1 MSSTPN
7 NSDCLRLLLSE
18 AERVGASDIHLRV
31 GANPYFRT
39 DGEIEANDAIRGEAF
54 TAQELDEI
62 RLQILNQ
69 YQLDRFAEKGSV
81 DGALTSESGARFR
94 FNIFK
99 SGGQLSMAF
108 RQLQNEFI
116 PLCELGLTDD
126 LYQVCEF
133 KNGLILVAG
142 PTGSGKST
150 TLATLVDRINSNKKC
165 HIVTIEDPVEFIHQ
179 PKKSLINQRQLGED
193 TSCFHQALIDSMRQ
207 DPDVIL
213 VGEIRDLETI
223 RTAITAA
230 ETGHLVFASVHAG
243 DCVSAVERLI
253 SVFPAGEQ
261 SNIRHLLATSL
272 RAVVAQH
279 LLTISENRQLNAGE
293 KSDDRPARNRVL
305 ASEVMYVNTAVSN
318 LIANSNF
325 QQIGAVLETS
335 RAEGMYSL
343 DHSLAKLLR
352 KRLISEPA
360 AKALARNPNM
370 IRELSRKVS

>member
-1 MSSTPN
+1 MTPPN
-7 NSDCLRLLLSE
+7 DNLQLPMLL
-18 AERVGASDIHLRV
+18 AETEKIGASDLHLRSDSV
-31 GANPYFRT
+31 PYFRT
-39 DGEIEANDAIRGEAF
+39 DGEIQTR
-54 TAQELDEI
+54 TEI
-62 RLQILNQ
+62 GAEPLSYEQLEQIQNQILSD
-69 YQLDRFAEKGSV
+69 YQSQRLATNGAV
-81 DGALTSESGARFR
+81 DGALTSSSGTRFR

-116 PLCELGLTDD
+116 PLEQLGLTEN
-126 LYQVCEF
+126 LYKICDY
-133 KNGLILVAG
+133 KDGLILVAG

-150 TLATLVDRINSNKKC
+150 TLATLVDRINATRNC

-193 TSCFHQALIDSMRQ
+193 TCAFQQALVDALRQ

-230 ETGHLVFASVHAG
+230 ETGHLVLASVHAS

-261 SNIRHLLATSL
+261 QNIRHLLATSL
-272 RAVVAQH
+272 RTVVAQH
-279 LLTISENRQLNAGE
+279 LLTAAPSLNLDESEHG
-293 KSDDRPARNRVL
+293 DDRPSRNRVL
-305 ASEVMYVNTAVSN
+305 ASEVMFVNSAISN

-325 QQIGAVLETS
+325 NQIAAVLETS
-335 RAEGMYSL
+335 RGEGMYSL
-343 DHSLAKLLR
+343 DYSLAKLLR
-352 KRLISEPA
+352 RKRIPETT
-360 AKALARNPNM
+360 AKALARNPNL
-370 IRELSRKVS
+370 ICELSRKVS